1 MTKMLKKLSS
11 RDIEARMQKIKDSVL
26 KLNERLADQGD
37 QATLSFCAVKFMIV
51 KHDPENVDADVTIWL
66 GHGLE

>member
-1 MTKMLKKLSS
+1 MTKKLSS

-37 QATLSFCAVKFMIV
+37 EATLCFTAKKFTV
-51 KHDPENVDADVTIWL
+51 AKVVDGTDRADITVWL
-66 GHGLE
+66 GNGV